1 MMLAILASLELF
13 AQSWSL
19 PQGASVK
26 DDGPRTYRFTVEY
39 FMANTQ
45 GETTGRQRL
54 TGEYTRA
61 LADGDNPIH
70 RCRGSAVRCS
80 LSP

>member
-1 MMLAILASLELF
+1 MPKKCHVTAAMMLAILASLELL

-45 GETTGRQRL
+45 GRDDRPPTPNGR
-54 TGEYTRA
+54 
-61 LADGDNPIH
+61 IH
-70 RCRGSAVRCS
+70 ASS
-80 LSP
+80 S